1 MLKPKIIKIDVFRL
15 NISLKA
21 PVSIAIGTIEEAKN
35 ILVKIYTSDGLHGTG
50 EGAPFWM
57 IVGETQ
63 ATAYAAARDLA
74 RLLIGKNPLD
84 IEGCLLALDRYLA
97 ANATVKSAFDM
108 ALYDLAAKY
117 ANMPLYQ
124 FLGGSKRRI
133 VTDETIYLATPE
145 AMAEDALKIKER
157 GAEAIK
163 VKLGTNAQTDIQ
175 RVEAIRRAIG
185 DEIPIRTDANQGW
198 DYVSAVKVLNAT
210 ADWNVEYCE
219 QPVKHWD
226 YANLA
231 RVRQFVKIP
240 ICADESVFSPQDALK
255 LTHLQAVDYFNIK
268 FSKSGGIRNSL
279 KINAIAE
286 AAGVRCMIGCMSESR
301 LGISANAHFASALT
315 NVVFYDLDSPFE
327 HADDPVLGGITYQNH
342 YHVQIPDTPGHGAD
356 VDGAFLQKMEGFTV
370 QA

>member
-1 MLKPKIIKIDVFRL
+1 MTPKITTIEVFKFD
-15 NISLKA
+15 ISLKA
-21 PVSIAIGTIEEAKN
+21 PITIAIGTIEQAKN
-35 ILVKIYTSDGLHGTG
+35 ILVKIYTNDGLHGTG

-63 ATAYAAARDLA
+63 ATAYAAAHDLA
-74 RLLIGKNPLD
+74 KLLIGRNPLD
-84 IEGCLLALDRYLA
+84 ISGCLAALDRYLA

-124 FLGGSKRRI
+124 FLGGNKRPI
-133 VTDETIYLATPE
+133 VTDETIYIAAPE
-145 AMAEDALKIKER
+145 AMADDALKIKER

-163 VKLGTNAQTDIQ
+163 VKLGTNAPADIK
-175 RVEAIRRAIG
+175 RVEAIRTAIG
-185 DEIPIRTDANQGW
+185 DTIPIRTDANQGW
-198 DYVSAVKVLNAT
+198 DYVSAIKVLNAV
-210 ADWNVEYCE
+210 ASWNVEYCE

-231 RVRQFVKIP
+231 RVRQFARVP
-240 ICADESVFSPQDALK
+240 LCADESLFGPPDALK
-255 LTHLQAVDYFNIK
+255 LAHLQAVDYFNIK
-268 FSKSGGIRNSL
+268 FSKSGGIANAL

-286 AAGVRCMIGCMSESR
+286 AAGIRCMIGCMSESR

-315 NVVFYDLDSPFE
+315 NVAFYDLDSPFE
-327 HADDPVLGGITYQNH
+327 HADDPVLAGITYQNH

-356 VDGAFLQKMEGFTV
+356 IDPAFLRQMESFEV
-370 QA
+370 S

>member
-1 MLKPKIIKIDVFRL
+1 MTPKIIKIEVFKL
-15 NISLKA
+15 NIPLKA
-21 PVSIAIGTIEEAKN
+21 PVAIAIGTIEAAKN
-35 ILVKIYTSDGLHGTG
+35 ILVKIHTSDGWYGTG

-63 ATAYAAARDLA
+63 ATAYAAAHDLA
-74 RLLIGKNPLD
+74 KLLLGKNPLD

-97 ANATVKSAFDM
+97 ANATVKSAFDI

-124 FLGGSKRRI
+124 FLGGSKRHI

-145 AMAEDALKIKER
+145 AMSQDALKIKER
-157 GAEAIK
+157 GAQAIK
-163 VKLGTNAQTDIQ
+163 VKLGTDVQTDIR

-185 DEIPIRTDANQGW
+185 EKIPIRTDANQGW
-198 DYVSAVKVLNAT
+198 DYASAIKVLNAT

-231 RVRQFVKIP
+231 RVRQFAQVP

-268 FSKSGGIRNSL
+268 FSKSGGIRNAV

-327 HADDPVLGGITYQNH
+327 HADDPVIDGITYQNH

-356 VDGAFLQKMEGFTV
+356 VDVAFLQHMEGFEV
-370 QA
+370 S